1 MLAVNAQGG
10 FITGSGGILQSP
22 SYPRNYPN
30 NQEIIW
36 VLKGPA
42 AGRIAISF
50 KAFNLEQDSACRYDY
65 VELRDGQSGDSPAIG
80 KFCGN
85 HLPAT
90 YTSADNSLWVK
101 FASDAS
107 ENHNGFQAE
116 WQWLPAGNELP
127 ASRTERR
134 QSKPG
139 TLFIVLVVVYYCSS

>member
-1 MLAVNAQGG
+1 MQSRNYP
-10 FITGSGGILQSP
+10 GS
-22 SYPRNYPN
+22 YPN
-30 NQEIIW
+30 NQEIVW

-80 KFCGN
+80 KFCGDN
-85 HLPAT
+85 LPAT

-101 FASDAS
+101 FTSDAS
-107 ENHNGFQAE
+107 ENRNGFQAE
-116 WQWLPAGNELP
+116 WRWLPAGNELP

-139 TLFIVLVVVYYCSS
+139 TVFIVIVAYCCFI